1 MAGLYDAS
9 MVIATLQSSLRQ
21 WTREPLY
28 YFGSAL
34 TLALAIAAAV
44 ASLSVIKPALL
55 DPLPYRDGR
64 ELISLL
70 TYAQGA
76 TSAVSPYVLRDL
88 EGASSPLRE
97 FAAIR
102 PSASTWEGAEVTEGL
117 AVSHVTSSYFSLLGA
132 RPAQGRFFADG
143 ESSSAVISWAFWQN
157 SLAADP
163 KVVGRVLRLDGQDVT
178 VVGVMAPDFFGP
190 YWPGVS
196 LWLPL
201 DMPAFL
207 RDPSRGRRVFTVLA
221 RRAAPQTEVD
231 EFLGVF
237 SARMRADHP
246 AAHGQQSW
254 VARPLRDELV
264 GPAGPALLGTGAA
277 ALLLLLTVTANLAG
291 LSAVRAVEQRRQ
303 IAVRSALGATTGRL
317 TVDRLLDSLVIA
329 LVGSS
334 FGVAMGGGVIGVL
347 AGFQRQFLDRIPPI
361 ELDGLTAAMGVLAGL
376 MAGLVTALLPPWNSA
391 PSSSLD
397 ALRTSRGSAGDASAT
412 RMRSGL
418 VVCQVAMAFV
428 LVVAA
433 GLLVRT
439 VRHLAATDLG
449 FERAGR
455 STFGVALSASYDTE
469 EKQIQFERDAVAEL
483 RRIPGVRAVYAS
495 VGVPV
500 IGGMGAALR
509 LYGEPANAPFSDVAY
524 MSIAPGFMEGIGA
537 VLTAGRHLN
546 EADHSGAPKVAV
558 INETMARTYWPG
570 GDALGA
576 RVQIG
581 SGSPDM
587 EWITVVG
594 IVADIRQHGPTMAVR
609 PGAFCTTLQ
618 YSFRRRNFV
627 LDTSAVPATLASNVQ
642 DAIRRV
648 DSGLA
653 PSRLQP
659 FDELVADRTARHR
672 LVMLALSGFGA
683 VALLLSAFGLYAV
696 VALTS
701 KLRRREYAIRVALGA
716 EARRVRG
723 LVLNQGLRLG
733 ALGVVAG
740 LVLAV
745 AGTRGLQG
753 LLHGVEPLDQGTLVL
768 AAAAVLTFAALSVL
782 GPALRASRVDPSEA
796 LKAE

>member
-1 MAGLYDAS
+1 
-9 MVIATLQSSLRQ
+9 MVLETLHRSLRQ

-34 TLALAIAAAV
+34 TLALAIGAAV
-44 ASLSVIKPALL
+44 ASLAVIRPALL

-70 TYAQGA
+70 TYSQGA
-76 TSAVSPYVLRDL
+76 TSAVSPRVLRDL
-88 EGASSPLRE
+88 EAAPSPLRE

-102 PSASTWEGAEVTEGL
+102 PSASIWEGAGLTESLPASVVT
-117 AVSHVTSSYFSLLGA
+117 ASYFPLLGA
-132 RPAQGRFFADG
+132 RPAHGRFFADG
-143 ESSSAVISWAFWQN
+143 ETSSAVISWAFWQN
-157 SLAADP
+157 SLGGDP

-201 DMPAFL
+201 DVPSFL
-207 RDPSRGRRVFTVLA
+207 RDPARGRRAFTVLA
-221 RRAAPQTEVD
+221 RRTAPQGEVD
-231 EFLGVF
+231 EFLKVF
-237 SARMRADHP
+237 TARMRADHP
-246 AAHGQQSW
+246 AVHGQQSW

-264 GPAGPALLGTGAA
+264 GSAGPALLGTGAA

-291 LSAVRAVEQRRQ
+291 LSAVRAVERRRQ
-303 IAVRSALGATTGRL
+303 IAVRSALGATRGRL
-317 TVDRLLDSLVIA
+317 RFDSLVDSLGIA
-329 LVGSS
+329 VVGSGL
-334 FGVAMGGGVIGVL
+334 GVAIGGGAIGVL

-361 ELDGLTAAMGVLAGL
+361 ELDGLTATLGVVAGLLAGL
-376 MAGLVTALLPPWNSA
+376 ATALLPPWNSGA
-391 PSSSLD
+391 PSGLD

-418 VVCQVAMAFV
+418 VVSQVAMAFV
-428 LVVAA
+428 LIVAA
-433 GLLVRT
+433 GLLART
-439 VRHLAATDLG
+439 VRHLSATDLG
-449 FERAGR
+449 FESAGR
-455 STFGVALSASYDTE
+455 STFGVALSARYDTE
-469 EKQIQFERDAVAEL
+469 EKQIQFERDALAEL
-483 RRIPGVRAVYAS
+483 RRIPGVKAAHAS

-509 LYGEPANAPFSDVAY
+509 LHGAPADSAFSEVAY
-524 MSIAPGFMEGIGA
+524 MSVAPGFMEGIGA
-537 VLTAGRHLN
+537 VLKSGRHLS
-546 EADHSGAPKVAV
+546 EADHGGAPKVAV
-558 INETMARTYWPG
+558 INETMARTYWPAG
-570 GDALGA
+570 NALGA

-594 IVADIRQHGPTMAVR
+594 IVADLRQHGPTMAVR
-609 PGAFCTTLQ
+609 PSAFCSTLQ

-627 LDTSAVPATLASNVQ
+627 LETGSLPATLAVNVR

-659 FDELVADRTARHR
+659 FDELLADRTARHR

-683 VALLLSAFGLYAV
+683 IALVLSAFGLYAV

-701 KLRRREYAIRVALGA
+701 RLRRREYAIRVALGA
-716 EARRVRG
+716 EGRRVRA
-723 LVLNQGLRLG
+723 LVLNQGLQLG
-733 ALGVVAG
+733 ALGVAAG
-740 LVLAV
+740 MALAV
-745 AGTRGLQG
+745 AFTRGLQG

-768 AAAAVLTFAALSVL
+768 AAAAVLGLAALSVL